1 VAGQNS
7 TECAATGF
15 ELTCLRAF
23 AGIIGDLA
31 GETRILKAL
40 RAQMF
45 MQFSSIDDAISEIHD
60 GRMVIIVD
68 DEDRENEG
76 DLVCAAEKATPEI
89 VNFMARHARG
99 LICLPL
105 TEERCDELHLTT
117 QVADN
122 TSYLGTAFTVSID
135 ARKGVTTGISAADRA
150 TTIQAA
156 VDPQTRPQDLARPG
170 HVFPLRAKKGGVL
183 VRPGQTEASVDIARM
198 AGLYPA
204 GVICEI
210 MNEDGTMARLP
221 ELTEFAALHNL
232 KMITVADLVR
242 YRISKETLVK
252 RAVETDLPTVYG
264 RFRAVAFENVI
275 NGDVH
280 LAMVMGNV
288 RTEEPVLVRVHT
300 ENVTCDMFGSLIDD
314 TGFQLHAA
322 LEKIAAA
329 GRGVVLY
336 LRQREHSL
344 DLVNQLRTYAVM
356 QERNV
361 GKREASL
368 ETGYGS
374 DRDYG
379 VGAQILHDLG
389 LRRIQ
394 LLTNHPPKV
403 AALEGFELEVVGNIP
418 LGQPAHLKDSSG
430 EQKPENKEQRI

>member
-1 VAGQNS
+1 M
-7 TECAATGF
+7 
-15 ELTCLRAF
+15 AF
-23 AGIIGDLA
+23 A
-31 GETRILKAL
+31 
-40 RAQMF
+40 
-45 MQFSSIDDAISEIHD
+45 SIEDAAADIRD
-60 GRMVIIVD
+60 GRMIIIVD

-76 DLVCAAEKATPEI
+76 DLVCAAEKTTPEVI
-89 VNFMARHARG
+89 NFMARHARG

-122 TSYLGTAFTVSID
+122 TSFLGTAFTVSID
-135 ARKGVTTGISAADRA
+135 GRKGVSTGISASDRA
-150 TTIQAA
+150 TTILTA
-156 VDPQTRPQDLARPG
+156 VDPKTKPSDLARPG
-170 HVFPLRAKKGGVL
+170 HVFPLRARAGGVL
-183 VRPGQTEASVDIARM
+183 VRPGQTEASVDVARL

-221 ELTEFAALHNL
+221 ELKEFASIHNL

-242 YRISKETLVK
+242 YRISKETLV
-252 RAVETDLPTVYG
+252 RRVVETDLPTVHG
-264 RFRAVAFENVI
+264 LFRAIAYENII

-280 LAMVMGNV
+280 LAMVMG
-288 RTEEPVLVRVHT
+288 RLDDDPDEPVLVRVHT

-314 TGFQLHAA
+314 TGYQLHSA

-329 GRGVVLY
+329 GQGVVLY

-356 QERNV
+356 NEQ
-361 GKREASL
+361 GKSKQEASL
-368 ETGYGS
+368 ETNYGL

-389 LRRIQ
+389 LRRIL

-403 AALEGFELEVVGNIP
+403 AALEGFELQVVGNVP
-418 LGQPAHLKDSSG
+418 LGQPAYLK
-430 EQKPENKEQRI
+430 EPLAERKAPLTEKREQRT

>member
-1 VAGQNS
+1 MPFASIEDAVADI
-7 TECAATGF
+7 
-15 ELTCLRAF
+15 R
-23 AGIIGDLA
+23 
-31 GETRILKAL
+31 
-40 RAQMF
+40 
-45 MQFSSIDDAISEIHD
+45 D
-60 GRMVIIVD
+60 GRMIIIVD

-122 TSYLGTAFTVSID
+122 TSFLGTAFTVSID
-135 ARKGVTTGISAADRA
+135 ARKGVTTGISASDRA

-156 VDPQTRPQDLARPG
+156 VDAQTRPQDLARPG
-170 HVFPLRAKKGGVL
+170 HIFPLRAKTGGVL
-183 VRPGQTEASVDIARM
+183 VRPGQTEASVDIARI

-210 MNEDGTMARLP
+210 MNEDGTMSRLP
-221 ELTEFAALHNL
+221 QLKEFAETHHL

-264 RFRAVAFENVI
+264 RFRAIAFENII

-280 LAMVMGNV
+280 LAMVMGDV

-314 TGFQLHAA
+314 TGFQLHTA

-329 GRGVVLY
+329 GQGVVLY

-356 QERNV
+356 QE
-361 GKREASL
+361 KAIPKQEACL
-368 ETGYGS
+368 ETGYGA

-389 LRRIQ
+389 IRRIL

-403 AALEGFELEVVGNIP
+403 AALEGFALAVVGNVP
-418 LGQPAHLKDSSG
+418 LGQPADLKDLTATG
-430 EQKPENKEQRI
+430 KQPVAEKREQRT

>member
-1 VAGQNS
+1 MFA
-7 TECAATGF
+7 TIEEAAADI
-15 ELTCLRAF
+15 R
-23 AGIIGDLA
+23 
-31 GETRILKAL
+31 
-40 RAQMF
+40 
-45 MQFSSIDDAISEIHD
+45 D
-60 GRMVIIVD
+60 GRMIIIVD

-76 DLVCAAEKATPEI
+76 DLVCAAEKTTPGVI
-89 VNFMARHARG
+89 NFMARNARG

-135 ARKGVTTGISAADRA
+135 ARKGVTTGISASDRA
-150 TTIQAA
+150 TTILAA
-156 VDPQTRPQDLARPG
+156 VDPNTKPQDLARPG
-170 HVFPLRAKKGGVL
+170 HIFPLRAKKGGVL
-183 VRPGQTEASVDIARM
+183 VRPGQTEASVDIARI

-221 ELTEFAALHNL
+221 QLKEFAAEHRL

-252 RAVETDLPTVYG
+252 RVAETDLPTVYG
-264 RFRAVAFENVI
+264 RFRAIAYENII

-288 RTEEPVLVRVHT
+288 GTPASIAVDEPVLVRVHT

-329 GRGVVLY
+329 GQGVVLY

-344 DLVNQLRTYAVM
+344 DLVNQLRTYALM
-356 QERNV
+356 QESGL
-361 GKREASL
+361 GKNEASL
-368 ETGYGS
+368 QTGYGIY
-374 DRDYG
+374 RDYG
-379 VGAQILHDLG
+379 VGAQILHELG
-389 LRRIQ
+389 LRKI
-394 LLTNHPPKV
+394 LLLSNHPPKV
-403 AALEGFELEVVGNIP
+403 AALEGFELEVVGNVS
-418 LGQPAHLKDSSG
+418 LGEPAHLKSG
-430 EQKPENKEQRI
+430 SPSDGTPVTKNRT